1 MFQIGSLHNNAQQ
14 PAGGDRYRTVLLGL
28 VFSLTY
34 VLVDRM
40 SYIHPIGDLNITP
53 WNPPAA
59 LQVLFLSVMGHRWFL
74 WVYLSLCFSDLLV
87 RQSELDAASVW
98 LGNLLLVA
106 CYTLISLSLRAA
118 YRGVPRL
125 GSRKAVALL
134 CLILLAGALCT
145 ALAYV
150 SLQTLLGPLRPGE
163 YSNALFRFFVGD
175 LLGMLVLLPLGFLL
189 VQKTTRQ
196 EILAMFQAPSFWV
209 LALLLGV
216 CLAVILMLPDD
227 LRVRYFFPLFF
238 AMGLMAAAHSL
249 SGAAMTSNLIQIPLV
264 ISSAQSGASP
274 ELVLELQ
281 IMMLTLHLTG
291 LIIGTLVDER
301 IRTQERLQDSLQLAA
316 AGELAGSL
324 AHELHQPLNALN
336 AYAESAMLQAEH
348 IRLERVRQ
356 SDTSPRSQ
364 ASAESEETGQA
375 LLSSGL
381 QLERTLGLIADETQR
396 ASGIVRSLRM
406 FFTAGAASIRAVD
419 PIQLCLDSLK
429 RLESIAQTNAVKLQ
443 CSSVGTIPEI
453 YVDEVQLG
461 TAITNLVK
469 NAIQASASSQTVE
482 LRLSRSSPT
491 LLEIRVIDEGPRLD
505 IDEVEPLFRPF
516 VSGKK
521 DGLGLGLSI
530 SRSLIENNGGTLD
543 YESTPEKCFLIKLYL
558 EDHRSDE
565 HLGNARPSGLHR

>member
-1 MFQIGSLHNNAQQ
+1 ML
-14 PAGGDRYRTVLLGL
+14 PLDRFKSAADQLKRGHLRTLTYGF
-28 VFSLTY
+28 VFSLIY
-34 VLVDRM
+34 VLVDRL

-59 LQVLFLSVMGHRWFL
+59 IQVLFLTVMGHRWFF
-74 WVYLSLCFSDLLV
+74 WVYLSLCGSDVLV
-87 RQSELDAASVW
+87 RQSELGAPSVW

-118 YRGVPRL
+118 YKGVPRL
-125 GSRKAVALL
+125 GSRKAVATL
-134 CLILLAGALCT
+134 CLILLLGALCT

-189 VQKTTRQ
+189 VQRSSRQ
-196 EILAMFQAPSFWV
+196 RILEMFQAPSFWV
-209 LALLLGV
+209 LALLLSL
-216 CLAVILMLPDD
+216 CLSIILTLPDD

-249 SGAAMTSNLIQIPLV
+249 SGATMTSNLLQIPLV
-264 ISSAQSGASP
+264 ISSAHSGASP
-274 ELVLELQ
+274 ELLLELQ

-301 IRTQERLQDSLQLAA
+301 VRTQERLQDSLQLAA

-336 AYAESAMLQAEH
+336 AYAESAMLQAEQ
-348 IRLERVRQ
+348 IRLERN
-356 SDTSPRSQ
+356 SKDM
-364 ASAESEETGQA
+364 GQDHGMRTA
-375 LLSSGL
+375 NQEVNDLRVITKSIE
-381 QLERTLGLIADETQR
+381 LERTLGLIADETQR
-396 ASGIVRSLRM
+396 ASGIVRSLRT
-406 FFTAGAASIRAVD
+406 FFTSGAASIQAVD
-419 PIQLCLDSLK
+419 PQQLCLDSLR
-429 RLESIAQTNAVKLQ
+429 RLEPSAQAKGVMLRF
-443 CSSVGTIPEI
+443 SRSGHIPEI
-453 YVDEVQLG
+453 YVDEVQLS

-469 NAIQASASSQTVE
+469 NAIQASSASQHVD
-482 LRLSRSSPT
+482 LRIVRSSSV
-491 LLEIRVIDEGPRLD
+491 LLEIRVIDHAIRLEV
-505 IDEVEPLFRPF
+505 DEVEQLFRPF

-530 SRSLIENNGGTLD
+530 SRSLVENNGGTLD
-543 YESTPEKCFLIKLYL
+543 YESNPEKCFVIKLYL

-565 HLGNARPSGLHR
+565 HLGSSRAASLYR

>member
-1 MFQIGSLHNNAQQ
+1 MFILESVKSSAQQ
-14 PAGGDRYRTVLLGL
+14 AIGGQFRTATLGL
-28 VFSLTY
+28 IFSLTY

-59 LQVLFLSVMGHRWFL
+59 LQVLFLSIMGHRWFL
-74 WVYLSLCFSDLLV
+74 WVYLSLCCSDMLVRHSDL
-87 RQSELDAASVW
+87 SAASVW

-125 GSRKAVALL
+125 ASRKAVAML
-134 CLILLAGALCT
+134 CLILLAGAMCT

-189 VQKTTRQ
+189 VQPTTRDQ
-196 EILAMFQAPSFWV
+196 ILAMFQTPSFWV
-209 LALLLGV
+209 LAALLGL
-216 CLAVILMLPDD
+216 CLSVILMLPDD

-264 ISSAQSGASP
+264 ISSAHSGGSP
-274 ELVLELQ
+274 ELLLELQ

-301 IRTQERLQDSLQLAA
+301 VRTQERLQDSLQLAA

-336 AYAESAMLQAEH
+336 AYAESAILQAEH
-348 IRLERVRQ
+348 IRLERRRQ
-356 SDTSPRSQ
+356 IDAATQPNTPAHSDQPKDS
-364 ASAESEETGQA
+364 
-375 LLSSGL
+375 LFSSGL
-381 QLERTLGLIADETQR
+381 ELERTLGLIADETQR
-396 ASGIVRSLRM
+396 ASGIVRSLRT
-406 FFTAGAASIRAVD
+406 FFTSGAASISEVD

-429 RLESIAQTNAVKLQ
+429 RLESIAQTSEVKLL
-443 CSSVGTIPEI
+443 CSSLGTVPKI

-461 TAITNLVK
+461 TAITNLIK
-469 NAIQASASSQTVE
+469 NAIQASSSSQRVE
-482 LRLSRSSPT
+482 VRVSRSSQT
-491 LLEIRVIDEGPRLD
+491 LLEIRVIDEGPRLA
-505 IDEVEPLFRPF
+505 IDEVDQLFGPL
-516 VSGKK
+516 
-521 DGLGLGLSI
+521 
-530 SRSLIENNGGTLD
+530 
-543 YESTPEKCFLIKLYL
+543 
-558 EDHRSDE
+558 
-565 HLGNARPSGLHR
+565 

>member
-1 MFQIGSLHNNAQQ
+1 MFILESVKSSAQQ
-14 PAGGDRYRTVLLGL
+14 AIGGQFRTATLGL
-28 VFSLTY
+28 IFSLTY

-59 LQVLFLSVMGHRWFL
+59 LQVLFLSIMGHRWFL
-74 WVYLSLCFSDLLV
+74 WVYLSLCCSDMLVRHSDLG
-87 RQSELDAASVW
+87 AASVW

-125 GSRKAVALL
+125 ASRKAVAML
-134 CLILLAGALCT
+134 CLILLAGAMCT

-189 VQKTTRQ
+189 VQPTTRDQ
-196 EILAMFQAPSFWV
+196 ILAMFQTPSFWV
-209 LALLLGV
+209 LAALLGL
-216 CLAVILMLPDD
+216 CLSVILMLPDD

-264 ISSAQSGASP
+264 ISSAHSGGSP
-274 ELVLELQ
+274 ELLLELQ

-301 IRTQERLQDSLQLAA
+301 VRTQERLQDSLQLAA

-336 AYAESAMLQAEH
+336 AYAESAILQAEH
-348 IRLERVRQ
+348 IRLERRRQ
-356 SDTSPRSQ
+356 IDAATQPNTPAHSDQPKDS
-364 ASAESEETGQA
+364 
-375 LLSSGL
+375 LFSSGL
-381 QLERTLGLIADETQR
+381 ELERTLGLIADETQR
-396 ASGIVRSLRM
+396 ASGIVRSLRT
-406 FFTAGAASIRAVD
+406 FFTSGAASISEVD

-429 RLESIAQTNAVKLQ
+429 RLESIAQTSEVKLL
-443 CSSVGTIPEI
+443 CSSLGTVPKI

-461 TAITNLVK
+461 TAITNLIK
-469 NAIQASASSQTVE
+469 NAIQASSSSQRVE
-482 LRLSRSSPT
+482 VRVSRSSQT
-491 LLEIRVIDEGPRLD
+491 LLEIRVIDEGPSLA
-505 IDEVEPLFRPF
+505 IDEVDQLFRPF

-543 YESTPEKCFLIKLYL
+543 YESTPEKCFVIKLYL

-565 HLGNARPSGLHR
+565 HLGSTRPSGMHR